1 MVLPASA
8 SVTAEPGSE
17 TQASDSS
24 KELGLGRFAHVQQT
38 ADSIQE
44 RVRRVL
50 TPTGFAPLRV
60 LVVDDHPDAAETLGV
75 VLELLGCPT
84 RVCHDGWSALTAAQ
98 EFLPQICLIDLM
110 MPGMDGLELASRL
123 KVWAGRRPL
132 LVVAV
137 TALSDEDIKARTAIA
152 GFHEHFTKPV
162 NIETLIAALTRLG
175 QVIARYERDVHA
187 SPYRASEISHDGD
200 EELGHS

>member
-8 SVTAEPGSE
+8 MADSGSAAQAPDLSQEP
-17 TQASDSS
+17 A
-24 KELGLGRFAHVQQT
+24 LGRFVHVQQT
-38 ADSIQE
+38 ADSIQD

-60 LVVDDHPDAAETLGV
+60 LVVDDHADAAETLGV

-84 RVCHDGWSALTAAQ
+84 RVCHDGWSALAAAQ
-98 EFLPQICLIDLM
+98 EFQPQVCLIDLM

-137 TALSDEDIKARTAIA
+137 TALGDEDIKARTAIA
-152 GFHEHFTKPV
+152 GFHEHFVKPV
-162 NIETLIAALTRLG
+162 DIETLISALTRLG
-175 QVIARYERDVHA
+175 RVIARHECDA
-187 SPYRASEISHDGD
+187 PPTPYHGSETTRNGD

>member
-1 MVLPASA
+1 MVAPASA
-8 SVTAEPGSE
+8 TGTKEPNSGTHE
-17 TQASDSS
+17 PDPLL
-24 KELGLGRFAHVQQT
+24 EPGLGRFAHVQQT
-38 ADSIQE
+38 ADSIQD

-75 VLELLGCPT
+75 VLELLGCPV
-84 RVCHDGWSALTAAQ
+84 RVCHDGWSALAAAQ
-98 EFLPQICLIDLM
+98 EFQPQVCLIDLM

-162 NIETLIAALTRLG
+162 NIETLIATLTRLG
-175 QVIARYERDVHA
+175 QVIARHERDTQA
-187 SPYRASEISHDGD
+187 SPYRASEMPHDGD

>member
-1 MVLPASA
+1 MVLPTSASA
-8 SVTAEPGSE
+8 TADPGTRAADPAHE
-17 TQASDSS
+17 Q
-24 KELGLGRFAHVQQT
+24 GLGRFAHVRET
-38 ADSIQE
+38 ADSIQD

-50 TPTGFAPLRV
+50 TPAGFAPLRV

-75 VLELLGCPT
+75 VLELLGCPV
-84 RVCHDGWSALTAAQ
+84 RVCHDGWSALAAAQ
-98 EFLPQICLIDLM
+98 EFQPQVCLIDLM

-137 TALSDEDIKARTAIA
+137 TALGDEEVKAQTAIA
-152 GFHEHFTKPV
+152 GFHEHFIKPV
-162 NIETLIAALTRLG
+162 NIETLIATLTRLG
-175 QVIARYERDVHA
+175 QVIARHERDAHPA
-187 SPYRASEISHDGD
+187 PYRAFETPHEGD

>member
-8 SVTAEPGSE
+8 MAESGSR
-17 TQASDSS
+17 TQDPHHSHEPA
-24 KELGLGRFAHVQQT
+24 LGRFVHVQQT
-38 ADSIQE
+38 ADAIQD

-50 TPTGFAPLRV
+50 TPADFAPLRV
-60 LVVDDHPDAAETLGV
+60 LVVDDHADAAETLGV
-75 VLELLGCPT
+75 VLELLGCPA
-84 RVCHDGWSALTAAQ
+84 RVCHDGWSALAAAE
-98 EFLPQICLIDLM
+98 EFQPQVCLLDLM

-137 TALSDEDIKARTAIA
+137 TALGDEDIKAQTAIA

-162 NIETLIAALTRLG
+162 DIETLISALTRLG
-175 QVIARYERDVHA
+175 RVIARHECVA
-187 SPYRASEISHDGD
+187 PPTPYRGSETTHNSD